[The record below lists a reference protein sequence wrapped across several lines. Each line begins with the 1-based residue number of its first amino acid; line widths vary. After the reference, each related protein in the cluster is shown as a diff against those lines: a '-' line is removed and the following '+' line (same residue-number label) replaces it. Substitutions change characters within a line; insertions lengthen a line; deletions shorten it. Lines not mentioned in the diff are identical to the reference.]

1 MRVHMKSRR
10 LTGNTASTMVLFSRA
25 QYKSWP
31 KMTHFPGAILVT
43 TRRFVDLW
51 ELTLAHWYYFLPSRS
66 GARVQY
72 KSCPKMT
79 HFPVQ
84 SFVRKL
90 NRVDLLKFGS
100 SGRRFKPVFADLE
113 SPFGR
118 SLSRKQF
125 GLDSN
130 WFEPVVKTASID
142 WWCSLCT
149 RFFGHSLVL
158 PHWIVVYGIPGHY
171 STAVRSIHLSWGTFK
186 LINIILQF
194 EEMIIWIELKL
205 GVGGNKL
212 ERF

>member
-10 LTGNTASTMVLFSRA
+10 LTCKTASTMVLFSRA

-31 KMTHFPGAILVT
+31 KMTHFPGAI
-43 TRRFVDLW
+43 
-51 ELTLAHWYYFLPSRS
+51 TLAHWYYFLPSRS

-72 KSCPKMT
+72 KSWPKMT